1 LPTVELLLS
10 PRPHHV
16 RTARLVGVAAARR
29 AGLPDELVDELRWA
43 LGEACSRA
51 VALHAAHAPDVPVR
65 ILLREDTAGLTVE
78 VIDHGP
84 QGLPPEGTDP
94 EALFGSAVSGSGQNG
109 VQDDSVDEGVDPRV
123 SLAVLGGLVDDI
135 DVTSTEAGTT
145 VRLRWPLPIRT
156 A

>member
-1 LPTVELLLS
+1 MATVELQLS
-10 PRPHHV
+10 PQPHHV

-65 ILLREDTAGLTVE
+65 VLVREDSTGLTVE
-78 VIDHGP
+78 VIDQGP
-84 QGLPPEGTDP
+84 QGPPSGDGDL
-94 EALFGSAVSGSGQNG
+94 EALFEG
-109 VQDDSVDEGVDPRV
+109 DEVDPRV

-135 DVTSTEAGTT
+135 DITATAGGTT
-145 VRLRWPLPIRT
+145 VRLRWPLPPRSV
-156 A
+156 

>member
-1 LPTVELLLS
+1 MATVELQLS
-10 PRPHHV
+10 PQPHHV

-65 ILLREDTAGLTVE
+65 VLLREDSTGLTVE
-78 VIDHGP
+78 VIDQGP
-84 QGLPPEGTDP
+84 QGPPSEDGDLA
-94 EALFGSAVSGSGQNG
+94 ALFEG
-109 VQDDSVDEGVDPRV
+109 DEVDPRV

-135 DVTSTEAGTT
+135 DIAATATGTT
-145 VRLRWPLPIRT
+145 VRLRWPLPPRSV
-156 A
+156 